1 MTDIARTIIWRNSA
15 IIYLEKALDY
25 IREDSPQN
33 AQKIA
38 LKINAALLKAAIN
51 PEHCTIDKFKKDNN
65 RSFRVLFIYH
75 YRISFFYDESQI
87 LIVRVRHSK
96 QKPLN
101 F

>member
-1 MTDIARTIIWRNSA
+1 MPGIARIIIWRTSA
-15 IIYLEKALDY
+15 VIYLEKALNY

-38 LKINAALLKAAIN
+38 ANINAAIFKVAIN
-51 PEHCTIDKFKKDNN
+51 PEHCTLDKFRKNN
-65 RSFRVLFIYH
+65 NGNFRVLFIYH
-75 YRISFFYDESQI
+75 FRISFFFDESRI